1 MKVGFALDASSKT
14 GEDNFVSTLK
24 FAVNVSKYV
33 NVDAADTWIFLAYGN
48 QKRVFKTR
56 SDLDSLMPEYEQFPN
71 ATETLLGATL
81 TNMAEQFLD
90 EGHQRDAVDIAI
102 LIASQ
107 ISMDDIGH
115 PAVMLKKQN
124 ATVFV
129 LGVGSDYSGGQ
140 LTEVASD
147 PDSDYFI
154 ALSSWNGLDEYLAKK
169 LARKICQGRY

>member
-1 MKVGFALDASSKT
+1 MNVGFALDASSKM
-14 GEDNFVSTLK
+14 GEENFVSALK

-33 NVDAADTWIFLAYGN
+33 NVDAADTWIFLAYRN

-71 ATETLLGATL
+71 ATETLVGATL

-90 EGHQRDAVDIAI
+90 EGHQREAVDIAI

-124 ATVFV
+124 ATVFA

-140 LTEVASD
+140 LKEVASD